1 MPSVC
6 SLLQTIINVAFHF
19 HCLCL
24 LCLGFYIFKAWEKKI
39 EILFWV
45 GEVEGLPTG
54 FGQHRVE

>member
-1 MPSVC
+1 
-6 SLLQTIINVAFHF
+6 LQTIINVAFHF

-45 GEVEGLPTG
+45 GEAEGLPTG